1 MFEGKCT
8 NLLTTLL
15 ERQKITDYCFLE
27 SSKPTPY
34 SSFLDRQYLAAG
46 GSMGKHL
53 VLAGGGHAHMTVLL
67 RLGDFTGKG
76 HRVTVISPS
85 AYHYYSGMGP
95 GMLSGMYEPREIRF
109 NIRKMAVERGA
120 SFIEDSAVRI
130 DPGAKT
136 ILLAS
141 GGETPYDVASFN
153 TGSRVPVECLSPGR
167 NGTMIPVKPIINLYR
182 ACLEILREI
191 GRRGLHFPGRT
202 PSGQGR
208 RLCRSPES
216 GTASQPHGGP

>member
-1 MFEGKCT
+1 
-8 NLLTTLL
+8 
-15 ERQKITDYCFLE
+15 
-27 SSKPTPY
+27 
-34 SSFLDRQYLAAG
+34 
-46 GSMGKHL
+46 
-53 VLAGGGHAHMTVLL
+53 VLL

-153 TGSRVPVECLSPGR
+153 TGSRVPVECLSPER
-167 NGTMIPVKPIINLYR
+167 NGAIIPVKPIINLYR
-182 ACLEILREI
+182 ARLEILREI
-191 GRRGLHFPGRT
+191 GRWGLHFPGRT

-208 RLCRSPES
+208 RLCRSSES